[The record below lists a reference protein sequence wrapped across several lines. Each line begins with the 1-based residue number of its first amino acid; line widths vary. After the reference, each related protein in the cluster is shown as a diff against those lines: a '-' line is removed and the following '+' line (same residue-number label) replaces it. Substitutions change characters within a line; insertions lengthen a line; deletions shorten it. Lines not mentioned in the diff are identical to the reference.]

1 MDIEVFRLEIPA
13 VDGVGDGVFACGGAY
28 EYDDNRRQGTPEAYS
43 MPCPMDRQEV
53 GKPLHNYLKGLGRES
68 DYVFGFRSLTQLKKA
83 FSSKRGRKSLDDMG
97 VRVSVYSVDKEKVR
111 MGHTQL
117 IFSPDFAQ
125 RVAILSCEDFLQESN
140 RWTGRI

>member
-1 MDIEVFRLEIPA
+1 
-13 VDGVGDGVFACGGAY
+13 
-28 EYDDNRRQGTPEAYS
+28 
-43 MPCPMDRQEV
+43 MDRQEV

-83 FSSKRGRKSLDDMG
+83 FSSKRGRRALDRMG
-97 VRVSVYSVDKEKVR
+97 VRVSVYYVDKEKVM
-111 MGHTQL
+111 MGHAQL

-140 RWTGRI
+140 